1 MRKME
6 VWVNINP
13 AIMRQQEQLED
24 LKRNKQLNKKTLQVQ
39 RNRITA

>member
-13 AIMRQQEQLED
+13 AVMRQQEQLED

>member
-6 VWVNINP
+6 VWVNLNP
-13 AIMRQQEQLED
+13 AVMRQQEQLED

>member
-1 MRKME
+1 ME
-6 VWVNINP
+6 VWVNLNP
-13 AIMRQQEQLED
+13 AVMRQQEQLED

>member
-1 MRKME
+1 ME
-6 VWVNINP
+6 VWVNLNP
-13 AIMRQQEQLED
+13 AVMKQQEQLED

>member
-1 MRKME
+1 ME
-6 VWVNINP
+6 VWVNLDP
-13 AIMRQQEQLED
+13 GVMRQQEQLED